1 MRKIDGLKFL
11 QNNFPDLTVD
21 CLFVDKVENLD
32 EEELYLNCEKKQEYK
47 QAEQIWRIRGGKK
60 IGSELNLPQGTFKT
74 PRELKKFMKE
84 QQQRDSNMEFVI
96 HRVSPEYFSAPF
108 VGTLAVYNNCDRPGI
123 KIEIQQVTKELVDA
137 IDRGR
142 RPRDW
147 EASLILDYEF
157 LSKSPKVLKKKS
169 GLNMDFL
176 KYPIVVIH
184 EIGEEI
190 FKLYEENGQ
199 ETETYTRF
207 NIYDLGQ
214 VVLDDHRSSESFIKK
229 YKFKPETQIQ
239 PQTQVPKRKEAQEKE
254 MKL

>member
-11 QNNFPDLTVD
+11 QKHFPDMTVD

-32 EEELYLNCEKKQEYK
+32 ESELYQNCESKQE
-47 QAEQIWRIRGGKK
+47 EQIWRARGGRR

-74 PRELKKFMKE
+74 PKELKKFMKE
-84 QQQRDSNMEFVI
+84 QKQRDSNMEFVI

-123 KIEIQQVTKELVDA
+123 KIELQQVTKELVDS
-137 IDRGR
+137 IDKGK

-147 EASLILDYEF
+147 EACLILDYEF
-157 LSKSPKVLKKKS
+157 LSKSPKVLKKDA

-190 FKLYEENGQ
+190 FRLYEENG
-199 ETETYTRF
+199 EEAETYTRF
-207 NIYDLGQ
+207 NIYNLGQ
-214 VVLDDHRSSESFIKK
+214 VVFDDHRSKESFIQK
-229 YKFKPETQIQ
+229 YKFTPEPQLQSKP
-239 PQTQVPKRKEAQEKE
+239 QVTKTKDSEEKE
-254 MKL
+254 IEI